1 MQGPPGVELVAA
13 VGSTDRGAVWRAS
26 RNAPNDRIVRIVEP
40 RFADGAFRRAVA
52 ALGQRQPAA
61 MVEIT
66 GYDYT
71 ADGHYYIEYRTGAEW
86 LTLAERLAVLADWQ
100 DRVALL
106 ERICSLF
113 SRWQRSPVYPLGLSL
128 HNIVVVAEEDRW
140 LPWLLPCPA
149 VTFATPCDLFG
160 VDSAAMAALAPEVV
174 RGLRPDNRSV
184 DCYAI
189 GTLVA
194 QALGDTAVTTITSD
208 EDRVEAQARGL
219 LWPALTAGT
228 RIPSTLCGT
237 QAGKDLFRVVEHYRH
252 ATPSAR
258 PADAEE
264 LRSALDSV
272 ADVVAIAA
280 QLRHTDPIRAL
291 DLLQWVREQDGEARV
306 RACLLGA
313 EIAAGLGDGETRLR
327 YLHEVVQLAPR
338 RFELRQRRY
347 EAAWQLFESRPTD
360 RVLGKVILDD
370 IAVLKQVVSEE
381 DASELYHR
389 AAEVHLARGDAA
401 AAAREVF
408 AALDRDAGDLAAL
421 LLYCRCWLD
430 LGDLPNARRTDIEA
444 RRRIER
450 MVDTQLLTTG
460 EAQQWYERFARL
472 LS

>member
-1 MQGPPGVELVAA
+1 MVAA
-13 VGSTDRGAVWRAS
+13 VGITDRGALWRAS
-26 RNAPNDRIVRIVEP
+26 RNEPNDRIVRLVEP

-66 GYDYT
+66 GHDWT
-71 ADGHYYIEYRTGAEW
+71 ADGRYYIEYRTGADW
-86 LTLAERLAVLADWQ
+86 QTLAERLAELADWQ

-113 SRWQRSPVYPLGLSL
+113 SRWQRSPVHPLGLSL
-128 HNIVVVAEEDRW
+128 HNIVVVAEEERW

-149 VTFATPCDLFG
+149 VTLGTPCDLFG
-160 VDSAAMAALAPEVV
+160 VDSVAIAALAPEVV
-174 RGLRPDNRSV
+174 RGLQPGNKAV

-194 QALGDTAVTTITSD
+194 QALGDTSVAMVTSD
-208 EDRVEAQARGL
+208 FDRVEAQARGL
-219 LWPALTAGT
+219 LWPALSAGT

-264 LRSALDSV
+264 LRSALDAV
-272 ADVVAIAA
+272 ADPVSIAA
-280 QLRHTDPIRAL
+280 GLRHTDPIRAL

-313 EIAAGLGDGETRLR
+313 EISAERGDSEVELR
-327 YLHEVVQLAPR
+327 YLHDAVQCAPR

-347 EAAWQLFESRPTD
+347 EAAWRVFESRPSD
-360 RVLGKVILDD
+360 RALGRVILDD
-370 IAVLKQVVSEE
+370 IALLKQILPDE
-381 DASELYHR
+381 DDESTLHQR
-389 AAEVHLARGDAA
+389 AAEVHLRRGDPR

-408 AALDRDAGDLAAL
+408 AALDRDPSDLGSL
-421 LLYCRCWLD
+421 LLYCRSWLE
-430 LGDLPNARRTDIEA
+430 LGDLANARRTDIEA

-450 MVDTQLLTTG
+450 MVDTQLLTVG